1 MSDKVIE
8 NITSN
13 TRVAAIQCIYS
24 VIFMGEKL
32 SGKMMRYFKNKS
44 FLSEEDTDDNKP
56 AQINS
61 KLFSYLV
68 KGVIRNQEE
77 IDNVINK
84 NLKIDIK
91 KNDQLIISIIRVGAF
106 ELLFRENTPSGVII
120 AEYTKIANE
129 FYPSTKTALVNAVL
143 DKISHEMKE

>member
-8 NITSN
+8 NITTN

-91 KNDQLIISIIRVGAF
+91 KNEQLIISIIRVGAF

-143 DKISHEMKE
+143 DKISHEMKK

>member
-8 NITSN
+8 NITTN

>member
-1 MSDKVIE
+1 
-8 NITSN
+8 
-13 TRVAAIQCIYS
+13 
-24 VIFMGEKL
+24 MGEKL

-91 KNDQLIISIIRVGAF
+91 KNDQLVISIIRVGAF

-143 DKISHEMKE
+143 DKISHEMKK

>member
-8 NITSN
+8 NITTN

-143 DKISHEMKE
+143 DKISHEMKK